1 MWLVQQL
8 KHASLVVKSDSQKVQ
23 AELTTSL
30 AIYHVPRSVRDLK
43 SLSARLISKAVMGT
57 RIELGETTYQTRSRI
72 AEISRHVGAVPT
84 KASHIIE
91 KRRVEERILALCINS
106 PVPERLTERGVP
118 PTCPQFLLIQ
128 RHQQTVERIE
138 SSLKIVVSAIYL
150 GKFKCA
156 TKQAHLRCLKGSDTT
171 YDEVNIQ
178 GLHDVRGNEIIKPT
192 LRCGGERRRCEG
204 WFGHHAFHGGDVVD
218 SLGGAK
224 STPSCS

>member
-1 MWLVQQL
+1 MQL
-8 KHASLVVKSDSQKVQ
+8 KHASLLRSDKQENP

-30 AIYHVPRSVRDLK
+30 AIYYIPRRIRNLQ
-43 SLSARLISKAVMGT
+43 SLSVSLISTAMITT
-57 RIELGETTYQTRSRI
+57 RIEFGRVTHQARSRI
-72 AEISRHVGAVPT
+72 AEVSRYVGTVPT
-84 KASHIIE
+84 KPSHIIE

-118 PTCPQFLLIQ
+118 PACPQFLLIQ

-150 GKFKCA
+150 GEFKCA